1 MQTVRNG
8 CDNVSAGATDMR
20 IFSGSANPALAER
33 MAVCLQTDLGAI
45 DIRRFPDGE
54 TFVKIQDNIRGKDV
68 FIVQSVCRQPNEMLM
83 ELLIMI
89 DAMQRASAARITAV
103 LPYFGYA
110 RQDRKDQP
118 RVPITAKL
126 VANLLVAA
134 GANRVLAMDLHSQ
147 QIQGFFD
154 IPVDHLYA
162 APIMVKYLR
171 ERKLSKPLVVSP
183 DTGGVKVAYSYSQM
197 LGTGLAIVAKQ
208 RLGPT
213 EVDAFSVV
221 GNVEGCDV
229 IMVDDLAT
237 TCGTL
242 CAAAKIL
249 KAHGAAS
256 IRAAVTHGT
265 LTEQGL
271 QRLKDS
277 CIEELVVTDTVP
289 MIESDGFPV
298 TVLSVAEL
306 LGEAIMRIHNDQS
319 VSSLF
324 RL

>member
-1 MQTVRNG
+1 
-8 CDNVSAGATDMR
+8 
-20 IFSGSANPALAER
+20 
-33 MAVCLQTDLGAI
+33 
-45 DIRRFPDGE
+45 
-54 TFVKIQDNIRGKDV
+54 
-68 FIVQSVCRQPNEMLM
+68 MLM

-171 ERKLSKPLVVSP
+171 EKRLSKPLVVSP
-183 DTGGVKVAYSYSQM
+183 DTGGVKVAYAYSQM

-229 IMVDDLAT
+229 ILVDDLAT

-249 KAHGAAS
+249 KEHGAAS

-271 QRLKDS
+271 QRLKNS

>member
-1 MQTVRNG
+1 
-8 CDNVSAGATDMR
+8 
-20 IFSGSANPALAER
+20 LAER
-33 MAVCLQTDLGAI
+33 MMAYLGGRLGDAS
-45 DIRRFPDGE
+45 IRKFSDGE
-54 TFVKIQDNIRGKDV
+54 THVKIDENVRGSDV
-68 FIVQSVCRQPNEMLM
+68 FIVQPICTQPNEMLM

-89 DAMQRASAARITAV
+89 DAIRRGSARRITAV
-103 LPYFGYA
+103 IPYYGYA

-134 GANRVLAMDLHSQ
+134 GAERVLTMDLHAQ

-154 IPVDHLYA
+154 IPVDHLHA
-162 APIMVKYLR
+162 APVMVKYLR
-171 ERKLSKPLVVSP
+171 EMRLGRPVVVSP
-183 DTGGVKVAYSYSQM
+183 DTGGAKTAYGYSQL

-208 RLGPT
+208 RLGDA

-221 GNVEGCDV
+221 GDVEGCDV
-229 IMVDDLAT
+229 IMVDDMTT

-249 KAHGAAS
+249 RERGAAS
-256 IRAAVTHGT
+256 IRAAVTHAP
-265 LTEQGL
+265 LTDRGVE
-271 QRLKDS
+271 RLKSEPGLD
-277 CIEELVVTDTVP
+277 ELVVTDTIPLRGDLDTSSLPVK
-289 MIESDGFPV
+289 V

-306 LGEAIMRIHNDQS
+306 LGEAVRRIHQDQS

-324 RL
+324 HH

>member
-1 MQTVRNG
+1 MSMIV
-8 CDNVSAGATDMR
+8 
-20 IFSGSANPALAER
+20 FSGTANRPLADKM
-33 MAVCLQTDLGAI
+33 MAYLGSPLGDI
-45 DIRRFPDGE
+45 NIRRFPDGE
-54 TFVKIQDNIRGKDV
+54 THIKIVDNIRGMDV
-68 FIVQSVCRQPNEMLM
+68 YIVQPICNQPNEMLM

-89 DAMQRASAARITAV
+89 DAVRRGSASRITAV
-103 LPYFGYA
+103 LPYYGYA

-134 GANRVLAMDLHSQ
+134 GANRILTMDLHAQ

-154 IPVDHLYA
+154 IPVDHLHA
-162 APIMVKYLR
+162 APVMVKYLR
-171 ERKLSKPLVVSP
+171 EMKLKKPLVVSP
-183 DTGGVKVAYSYSQM
+183 DTGGAKAAYAYSQM

-208 RLGPT
+208 RLGDA

-221 GNVEGCDV
+221 GDVKGCDV
-229 IMVDDLAT
+229 IMVDDMTT

-249 KAHGAAS
+249 KEQGASS
-256 IRAAVTHGT
+256 IRAAVTHMP
-265 LTEQGL
+265 LTDKGVE
-271 QRLKDS
+271 RLKA
-277 CIEELVVTDTVP
+277 ETGLTELVVTDTIP
-289 MIESDGFPV
+289 LRSDLDLTKLPVKV

-306 LGEAIMRIHNDQS
+306 LGEAIRRIHNDQS

-324 RL
+324 RN

>member
-1 MQTVRNG
+1 MIV
-8 CDNVSAGATDMR
+8 
-20 IFSGSANPALAER
+20 FSGTANLPLAER
-33 MAVCLQTDLGAI
+33 MMAYLGGRLGDI
-45 DIRRFPDGE
+45 NIRRFPDGE
-54 TFVKIQDNIRGKDV
+54 THVKIVDNVRGKDV
-68 FIVQSVCRQPNEMLM
+68 YMVQPICTQPNEMLM

-89 DAMQRASAARITAV
+89 DAARRGSAARITAV
-103 LPYFGYA
+103 LPYYGYA

-134 GANRVLAMDLHSQ
+134 GANRVLTMDLHAQ

-154 IPVDHLYA
+154 IPVDHLHA
-162 APIMVKYLR
+162 APVMVKYLR
-171 ERKLSKPLVVSP
+171 EIKLKKPLVVSP
-183 DTGGVKVAYSYSQM
+183 DTGGAKAAYAYSQM

-208 RLGPT
+208 RMGDA

-221 GNVEGCDV
+221 GDVEGCDV
-229 IMVDDLAT
+229 IMVDDMTT

-249 KAHGAAS
+249 KEKGAAS
-256 IRAAVTHGT
+256 IRAAVTHIP
-265 LTEQGL
+265 LTEKGVE
-271 QRLKDS
+271 RLKTDAGLT
-277 CIEELVVTDTVP
+277 ELVVTDTVP
-289 MIESDGFPV
+289 LRADLSTAELPMKL

-306 LGEAIMRIHNDQS
+306 LGEAIRRIHQDQS

-324 RL
+324 RY

>member
-1 MQTVRNG
+1 
-8 CDNVSAGATDMR
+8 MR

-183 DTGGVKVAYSYSQM
+183 DTGGVKVAYAYSQM